1 MSKTKNIAILISAS
15 VLLIAII
22 ACVVF
27 FIVNL
32 TRSEDNG
39 LFLSEKENIT
49 INIDNKDIAYFEN
62 VEFIGQDIDTIKE
75 HFRNVIRINDN
86 EILMKNIK
94 WNSINGDLQL
104 LFNDKKITNLVF
116 SSTFTSANDV
126 YNAFLSINSSFAEK
140 NKLKEHEVQLFDGT
154 SLKNLDSIEE
164 LFIETNY
171 LIVTYE
177 INGKTF
183 TMKTNFSNNTY
194 KMTATFN

>member
-15 VLLIAII
+15 TLLIAII
-22 ACVVF
+22 TCVVF
-27 FIVNL
+27 LIVNL
-32 TRSEDNG
+32 TSSEDNG

-49 INIDNKDIAYFEN
+49 INIENKDIAYFEN
-62 VEFIGQDIDTIKE
+62 VEFIGQDVDAAKE
-75 HFRNVIRINDN
+75 HFRNVILINDN

-140 NKLKEHEVQLFDGT
+140 NKLKEHKVQLSDGT

-171 LIVTYE
+171 LIVAYE